1 LGEYKGKRRVLGKLM
16 KILVVQESDWIEKG
30 PHQSHHLM
38 ERLSKRGHEV
48 RVIDYE
54 ILWRS
59 HKDGNLISK
68 RQVFKNIW
76 KAIKGGNVTV
86 IRPPIMKLPL
96 MDYLS
101 LLYTHGKEIKRQLNE
116 FSPDVIVGFGILN
129 AMLAIKLTGEV
140 PFVYYLIDSLHKLI
154 PQKALQPLGEYIES
168 RTLRNA
174 DRVIVINEKL
184 KEYAIKMGA
193 NPEKTYVIKAGLDF
207 ERFNPSINGDN
218 IRAQYRIE
226 KDDVVLF
233 FMGWLY
239 HFSGL
244 KEVAMELNK
253 NKIDTIKLLIVGDGD
268 ALNDL
273 QEIKVRY
280 NLNDR
285 VILTGKQPYE
295 KIPEFISAADICLL
309 PAYPN
314 EKIMQ
319 DIVPIKMY
327 EYMAMEKPV
336 ISTKLPGIMKE
347 FGEDNG
353 VVYVGRPE
361 EVVDKA
367 IELVQN
373 GTVKSLGI
381 KTRKFVERYSWDN
394 VVDEF
399 ERVLREI
406 IYDE

>member
-1 LGEYKGKRRVLGKLM
+1 M